1 MRKSFGESKSL
12 NQILAFFGLP
22 GIISTDYT
30 YGDTTKRWVSLGK
43 FVVLFFVAGR
53 LEGEF
58 DIFVA
63 SRQGLAE
70 TLDSNLFA
78 VK

>member
-1 MRKSFGESKSL
+1 
-12 NQILAFFGLP
+12 
-22 GIISTDYT
+22 
-30 YGDTTKRWVSLGK
+30 
-43 FVVLFFVAGR
+43 LFFVAGR